1 MITES
6 DFFSNNKVYN
16 MLKFSAIEFDLP
28 LHTTDNELLKYHI
41 STLSPILVNKCWIQ
55 NAEQKVVQIFY
66 SRHISNMSVIFK
78 KDLKQM

>member
-1 MITES
+1 
-6 DFFSNNKVYN
+6 

-41 STLSPILVNKCWIQ
+41 STLSPILVNKFWIQ
-55 NAEQKVVQIFY
+55 NAKQKVVQIFY